1 MKKIFYLVALFAA
14 VMFTACDGS
23 SVQTPDGDK
32 TKLWPAGK
40 KGSNLWGFMDKKGN
54 LEIAAK
60 YDAVYGFSCGWAM
73 VKEDGEYQFI
83 DKSAKNKHSVDNEE
97 KVDYY
102 FFYNHCRFKDGI
114 YRGMWDKD
122 FAVVIPADYV
132 ILGRPTADKL
142 VYFSEDKNDEE
153 GYGYL
158 DMKGKVAIE
167 PQWYDAYNFVDG
179 MAVVM
184 VKKGKDSDVSYKYG
198 IINTKGEYIVE
209 PQKNS
214 LYSMGENRFAMRKS
228 NGKFVLC
235 DKNLEELSGSYDDME
250 PFCCGLSLVEKEE
263 KGYGFIDKNG
273 QEIVSCKYMYAEEYS
288 DDLTFVVKDADSKVE
303 VLDKKGESILK
314 LKEGEGPY
322 SSFHNG
328 LALIG
333 NYDSDANEYNYR
345 YIDKNGETVYKWTP
359 GDEDDDDDDDDDDA
373 PARWRKANRRSIMQS
388 EAAVL
393 FDNYERAMQYIK

>member
-14 VMFTACDGS
+14 VVFTACDS

-40 KGSNLWGFMDKKGN
+40 KDSKLWGYMDKKGN

-60 YDAVYGFSCGWAM
+60 YDAVYRFSCGWAM
-73 VKEDGEYQFI
+73 VKEDGEFMFI

-102 FFYNHCRFKDGI
+102 FYYNHCRFKDGI
-114 YRGMWDKD
+114 YYGMWDKD
-122 FAVVIPADYV
+122 FAVVIPADYER
-132 ILGRPTADKL
+132 LGKPTADKL
-142 VYFSEDKNDEE
+142 VYFSEDKNDDE
-153 GYGYL
+153 GFGYL
-158 DMKGKVAIE
+158 DMKGNVVIE
-167 PQWYDAYNFVDG
+167 PQWYQAYNFIDG

-198 IINTKGEYIVE
+198 IINKKGEYIVE
-209 PQKNS
+209 PQKNY
-214 LYSMGENRFAMRKS
+214 LMSMGENRFAMHKS

-235 DKNLEELSGSYDDME
+235 DKNLKELSGSYDGMH
-250 PFCCGLSLVEKEE
+250 PFSCGLSLVEKEE
-263 KGYGFIDKNG
+263 KGFGFIDKNG
-273 QEIVSCKYMYAEEYS
+273 QEIVSCKYMYAEEYA
-288 DDLTFVVKDADSKVE
+288 DDLTFVAKDADSKVE

-314 LKEGEGPY
+314 LKEGDAPY
-322 SSFHNG
+322 YTFHNG
-328 LALIG
+328 LALIY
-333 NYDSDANEYNYR
+333 NYDADSKEDSYR
-345 YIDKNGETVYKWTP
+345 YIDKNGEVIYKWVP
-359 GDEDDDDDDDDDDA
+359 GDDDDDEDEDDA
-373 PARWRKANRRSIMQS
+373 PARWQKANRRSIMQT